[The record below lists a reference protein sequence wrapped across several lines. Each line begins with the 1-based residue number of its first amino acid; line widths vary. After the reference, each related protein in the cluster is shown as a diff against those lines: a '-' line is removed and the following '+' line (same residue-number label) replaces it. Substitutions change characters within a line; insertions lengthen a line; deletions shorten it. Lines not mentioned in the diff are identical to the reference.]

1 MYCVGGDDNEQNSKS
16 VPYIDIGSVIKAIE
30 SLPSSDGTLEKKP
43 KRIAEIFVQK
53 TNQYAKLIKQGHP
66 NVYLLNAKE
75 ILTSDDFRWFN
86 IGRADAVS
94 PSEDHRDHKVI
105 ILMGATGSGKSTL
118 IDGMINYI
126 FGVKWKDSFRFKCVR
141 DDNFNVI
148 NQTHS
153 QTSSVTAYTVRH
165 QEGMAVPYSI
175 TIIDTPGY
183 GGTKGAKRD
192 KEITRNIQQF
202 LTQQKNRVDQIHV
215 ACFVAASGDSRLTAT
230 QRYTIDSIYSI
241 FGKDVKENMRLLVT
255 FADNSQPPVVDACH
269 AANFP
274 VTFPSAGI
282 TYSKFNSSVLYASN
296 EQQDEE
302 ELSFDERFWN
312 MSQENFYKFFTM
324 LGGMNG
330 RSRKSAPEVFQSRQL
345 LEHSLE
351 DMKRELADC
360 LVNIENMETFRRQM
374 REYGHKMD
382 QFNDQVQI
390 SLMRSRAAEE
400 QP

>member
-1 MYCVGGDDNEQNSKS
+1 M
-16 VPYIDIGSVIKAIE
+16 
-30 SLPSSDGTLEKKP
+30 T
-43 KRIAEIFVQK
+43 
-53 TNQYAKLIKQGHP
+53 
-66 NVYLLNAKE
+66 
-75 ILTSDDFRWFN
+75 
-86 IGRADAVS
+86 
-94 PSEDHRDHKVI
+94 
-105 ILMGATGSGKSTL
+105 
-118 IDGMINYI
+118 
-126 FGVKWKDSFRFKCVR
+126 
-141 DDNFNVI
+141 
-148 NQTHS
+148 
-153 QTSSVTAYTVRH
+153 
-165 QEGMAVPYSI
+165 VPYSI

-230 QRYTIDSIYSI
+230 QRYTIDFIFSI

-255 FADNSQPPVVDACH
+255 FADNSQPPVIDACL

-360 LVNIENMETFRRQM
+360 LVNIENMEMFRRQM